1 MTRSIEAVFDGTTL
15 RPDEPLELPPNTRV
29 RLTIESLA
37 PPTPGGWFLRT
48 AHSLA
53 LAGHAMGRPTSR
65 PDSGRCCGKIHDDLS
80 VIFNPPVPPRSRAMQ

>member
-37 PPTPGGWFLRT
+37 TPTPGGAFLRT
-48 AHSLA
+48 ARSLA
-53 LAGHAMGRPTSR
+53 LEGPRDWSSNLEAYLYGEKA
-65 PDSGRCCGKIHDDLS
+65 DSER
-80 VIFNPPVPPRSRAMQ
+80 